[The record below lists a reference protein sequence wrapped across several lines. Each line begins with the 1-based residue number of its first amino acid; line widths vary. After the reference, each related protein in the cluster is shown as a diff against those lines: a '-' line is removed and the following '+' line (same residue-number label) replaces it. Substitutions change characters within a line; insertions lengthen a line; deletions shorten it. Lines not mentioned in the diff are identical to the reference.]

1 MRCMPVLSLRVL
13 IALLIVAGSAACK
26 SLVPTRIR
34 VLVIANSD
42 VRDIPLAMA
51 ADDLRNQGYRV
62 EITPMMSGALMADAL
77 SRGDAELAS
86 FNNETLWAAIG
97 KGLRAKTIVQRLSFP
112 NLVVTRQSVS
122 CRAMNGRP
130 LAIGSQTGLNPRL
143 VSRYFESRCPGTEPQ
158 VLVIPDSAARTA
170 ALVGGTVDAALLPLE
185 EFLKL
190 QKAAP
195 GTYATL
201 VDLTKEFP
209 QLQVNAVQARGDWL
223 EQHPREVRE
232 VIRALLLVHRR
243 IIANRRLL
251 YTRTLEQ
258 LKTDKAETTSVIDAL
273 IAAGAWDPNGA
284 LTNDNVQ
291 YTLTFLQETGAV
303 PKGLR
308 VEDVA
313 DLAPLN
319 DVLNDIGR
327 Q

>member
-1 MRCMPVLSLRVL
+1 MRCMPLLSLRVL
-13 IALLIVAGSAACK
+13 IAVLIVAGSAACT

-42 VRDIPLAMA
+42 VRDIPLVMA
-51 ADDLRNQGYRV
+51 VEELRNQGYQI

-86 FNNETLWAAIG
+86 FNNETLWAAIA

-112 NLVVTRQSVS
+112 NLVVTRQGVT

-195 GTYATL
+195 GKYATL

-232 VIRALLLVHRR
+232 VIRTLLLMHRR
-243 IIANRRLL
+243 INTDPRLL
-251 YTRTLEQ
+251 YGRVFDL
-258 LKTDKAETTSVIDAL
+258 LKIEPAETKPMVDAL

-284 LTNDNVQ
+284 LTKDNVQ

-303 PKGLR
+303 PKALR

-319 DVLNDIGR
+319 DVLNEIGR